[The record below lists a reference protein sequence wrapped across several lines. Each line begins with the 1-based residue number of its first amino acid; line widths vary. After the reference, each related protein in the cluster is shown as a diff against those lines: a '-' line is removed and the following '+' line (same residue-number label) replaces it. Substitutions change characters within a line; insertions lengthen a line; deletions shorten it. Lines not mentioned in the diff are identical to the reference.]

1 MLAGE
6 GACTVA
12 NLGLPRRQHIVILVS
27 MIPPFGPDGNL
38 PSGIYG
44 ATWPEIAARFGW
56 NAHRQHLLDGVHRV
70 LAALAQAGC
79 RVVYLNGSFVTAKEH
94 PRDYDACWGLTGVD
108 VDALDPVLLDFDD
121 DRAAQRAKY
130 GGE

>member
-1 MLAGE
+1 MLA
-6 GACTVA
+6 T
-12 NLGLPRRQHIVILVS
+12 
-27 MIPPFGPDGNL
+27 
-38 PSGIYG
+38 
-44 ATWPEIAARFGW
+44 
-56 NAHRQHLLDGVHRV
+56 
-70 LAALAQAGC
+70 LAQAGC

-130 GGE
+130 GSELFPAQLPAGRSGQRYEATEYASASLTRSRRLLTRLK